1 MPLVYYKLEKNRT
14 VKRESVVSVIEKMQG
29 VKGIQRIIYI
39 WKLKI
44 LKLQRSIRNFIAV
57 KRARLKAL

>member
-44 LKLQRSIRNFIAV
+44 LKLQRSIRSFIAV